1 MGFEYLKDNM
11 VIHVDCNGLTKE
23 AKEDFFPSTRQGVV
37 EDGPEHRAIIESIIE
52 HIKSDTK
59 LEELNN
65 KAAEEMAEDEETVS
79 VEDLQ
84 KDVSLFIEATGGLI
98 PGIHGTT
105 PDGSKENNNLGGSGS
120 Y

>member
-79 VEDLQ
+79 VEDSK
-84 KDVSLFIEATGGLI
+84 KDVSLLLALREDLYPNMAR
-98 PGIHGTT
+98 P
-105 PDGSKENNNLGGSGS
+105 
-120 Y
+120 